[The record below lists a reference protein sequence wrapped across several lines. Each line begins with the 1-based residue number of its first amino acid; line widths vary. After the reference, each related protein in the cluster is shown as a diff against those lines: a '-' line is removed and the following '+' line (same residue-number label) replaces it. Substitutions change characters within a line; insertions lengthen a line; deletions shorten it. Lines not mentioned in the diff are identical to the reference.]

1 MNDMT
6 EAASEAIN
14 VPGATQ
20 PTSPPA
26 PRSQAPHAAAQSVG
40 AQAVPGATTWG
51 SSATTSASHT
61 ENSTPQED
69 TDGSTATSKVRWCAT
84 LSPLMPWICAQGY
97 DVGVCS
103 CALLYP
109 LAGAV

>member
-26 PRSQAPHAAAQSVG
+26 PRSQPPHAAAQSVG

-69 TDGSTATSKVRWCAT
+69 TDGSTATSKVR
-84 LSPLMPWICAQGY
+84 
-97 DVGVCS
+97 
-103 CALLYP
+103 
-109 LAGAV
+109 